1 MKNYLI
7 FFTCLFFVFTSNAQ
21 TIFWTGNSSQ
31 NWEDPDNWDTN
42 TIPGSDDEVVID
54 ITSGPVIYD
63 MPSSTIKSLSLR
75 GTAQLIIE
83 RQATLEV
90 YKSTFRGISIN
101 SNASLINNGTLLFS
115 SIPLE
120 GIFVEGT
127 LVNEKKGFMEFKEV
141 GQRAIYVLSGNFSNH
156 GYVLLLKANV
166 GQGITVA
173 TNSSMTNTGG
183 IEIEK
188 GYPGNFQI
196 YSNSEVTNSGIMDF
210 SIIHD
215 MPFRILINSTFFNL
229 SNATLQI
236 ERFSSGAST
245 MFISLG
251 SVFENAGL
259 IHLQNESRNLNPIT
273 GILLVG
279 TSFDN
284 LNNGIINVQG
294 FATGI
299 LVEPNQKFNN
309 IGQINIID
317 GGDTGILNRGN
328 FNNRGALSL
337 TGLTRFR
344 NEATGGLINDGGV
357 ITEEGISFTFIQN
370 QGSIVN
376 KVCSD
381 IIGKSRFL
389 LTSAGI
395 IKNYGYL
402 ACIEDGAQF
411 GNIDHILNYGII
423 NDPFDRFRNAID
435 NQGIYI
441 GSLDNLIGDFI
452 FLSALDIA
460 NSNDFE
466 IDDDWYSQ
474 TPFNNTNYIGYY
486 DLSLNELQLEDDY
499 STNPLPY
506 YYTTITHLP
515 RGCDKIVKI
524 RIDPAVLPPSAAALP
539 PGSGIIDTPEVRTHS
554 SSPLELSV
562 FPNPSAGNFMIQFPE
577 NSKGELDVRV
587 IDLQGRVVAEYQSTE
602 QAALP
607 IDLEGQLP
615 SGMYLLQVSQ
625 QGAVIGTERV
635 MVEGGTR
642 KYTPSARF

>member
-1 MKNYLI
+1 MKVYSL
-7 FFTCLFFVFTSNAQ
+7 FFICLFFAITTNAQ
-21 TIFWTGNSSQ
+21 TISWTGNSSQ
-31 NWEDPDNWDTN
+31 HWEDPDNWDTN
-42 TIPGSDDEVVID
+42 TIPGPNDDVVID
-54 ITSGPVIYD
+54 NTSDPVVYD
-63 MPSSTIKSLSLR
+63 MQSSTIKSLSLR

-83 RQATLEV
+83 RKATLEV

-141 GQRAIYVLSGNFSNH
+141 GQRAILVRSGNFSNY

-166 GQGITVA
+166 GEGILVT
-173 TNSSMTNTGG
+173 TNSSMVNTGG

-188 GYPGNFQI
+188 GYPGNFSI
-196 YSNSEVTNSGIMDF
+196 SDNSEVINTGIMDF
-210 SIIHD
+210 SIIHN
-215 MPFRILINSTFFNL
+215 MPFRMLSNSSFFNL

-245 MFISLG
+245 MFISIS

-259 IHLQNESRNLNPIT
+259 VNLQNESRNINPTI
-273 GILLVG
+273 GIQLRG
-279 TSFDN
+279 NSFDN
-284 LNNGIINVQG
+284 LNGGIINVQG
-294 FATGI
+294 FAEGI
-299 LVEPNQKFNN
+299 LVDTNQKFNN
-309 IGQINIID
+309 YGQINIKD
-317 GGDTGILNRGN
+317 GGNTGILNRGD
-328 FNNRGALSL
+328 FNNYGALSL
-337 TGLTRFR
+337 TGVTRFR

-357 ITEEGISFTFIQN
+357 ITEEGISFAFIQN

-389 LTSAGI
+389 LTSAGT

-402 ACIEDGAQF
+402 ACIEDGGQF
-411 GNIDHILNYGII
+411 GSFDHILNYGII
-423 NDPFDRFRNAID
+423 NDPFDRFRQAID
-435 NQGIYI
+435 NQSIYI

-452 FLSALDIA
+452 FLSALEIA

-474 TPFNNTNYIGYY
+474 TPFNNTNYIGSY

-515 RGCDKIVKI
+515 SGCEKMVKV
-524 RIDPAVLPPSAAALP
+524 RIDPVVLSPAAAALP
-539 PGSGIIDTPEVRTHS
+539 PGSGLIDTPEVFTNS
-554 SSPLELSV
+554 SSTMELSV
-562 FPNPSAGNFMIQFPE
+562 FPNPSVGNFVVQFPD
-577 NSKGELDVRV
+577 NRKGELEIRV
-587 IDLQGRVVAEYQSTE
+587 IDLQGRIVAEYQRTE
-602 QAALP
+602 VASLP
-607 IDLEGQLP
+607 IDLEGRLS
-615 SGMYLLQVSQ
+615 SGMYLLQVAQ
-625 QGAVIGTERV
+625 QGQVIGTERV
-635 MVEGGTR
+635 IVEGGYG
-642 KYTPSARF
+642 K